1 MAEVWGGSGKRQDL
15 TKVVGRRSRWQ
26 MEGLDLWMR
35 SAISEESGCAK
46 LETH

>member
-15 TKVVGRRSRWQ
+15 TTVVGRRSRWQ

-35 SAISEESGCAK
+35 SSISEESGCAK